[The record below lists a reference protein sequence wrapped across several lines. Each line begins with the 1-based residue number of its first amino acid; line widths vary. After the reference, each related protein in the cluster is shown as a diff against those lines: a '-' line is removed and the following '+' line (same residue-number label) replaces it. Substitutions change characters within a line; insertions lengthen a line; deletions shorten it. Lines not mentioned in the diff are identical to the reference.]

1 MPIYEYQCGDCG
13 RRSTLLVMKR
23 EEQDGLSCRH
33 CGSGSL
39 KRLLSGFAV
48 HQTEADRLS
57 GVDAGRPPD
66 DSFYRDDRNIGLRA
80 KKRMQ
85 ELGVNLGDSLD
96 EKIEKAR
103 TSKLD
108 GLLDD

>member
-1 MPIYEYQCGDCG
+1 MPIYEYLCGACH
-13 RRSTLLVMKR
+13 RRSTLLVMR
-23 EEQDGLSCRH
+23 TQGQDAPTCRH
-33 CGSGSL
+33 CGSENL

-48 HQTEADRLS
+48 HRTEADRLRGLDAS
-57 GVDAGRPPD
+57 GTPD

-85 ELGVNLGDSLD
+85 ELGVSLGDSLD

-103 TSKLD
+103 TRKLD
-108 GLLDD
+108 GLLGD

>member
-1 MPIYEYQCGDCG
+1 MPIYEYLCRECG
-13 RRSTLLVMKR
+13 RRNTLLVMKR
-23 EEQDGLSCRH
+23 EGQPAPACRH
-33 CGSGSL
+33 CRSEDL
-39 KRLLSGFAV
+39 QRLLSGFAV
-48 HQTEADRLS
+48 HRTEADRLRGLDPS
-57 GVDAGRPPD
+57 RTPD

-85 ELGVNLGDSLD
+85 ELGVSLGDSLD

-108 GLLDD
+108 AILGD